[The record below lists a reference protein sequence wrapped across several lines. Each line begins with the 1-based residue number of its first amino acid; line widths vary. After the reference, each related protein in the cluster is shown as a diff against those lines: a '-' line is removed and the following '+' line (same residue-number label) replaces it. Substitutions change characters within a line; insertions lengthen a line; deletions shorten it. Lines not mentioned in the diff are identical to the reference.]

1 MTATKDKSAKA
12 LTITYLATA
21 SLASL
26 NGSDS
31 EADNISSIKKIVKGE
46 EQYPYISA
54 QALRRALRDQ
64 LGVLGWELSEAV
76 AANIAKGAA
85 TTQQQPDKY
94 IDDDLFGF
102 MGTEE
107 ATREVKGRATKRTG
121 PVRVSPLVA
130 LDNYEGDL
138 DFGTN
143 YMAVKAGGDP
153 NIFETEIHSG
163 LYRGTILIE
172 LDRVGRFDKDQAD
185 RKKSPPEVPS
195 QVKAERVI
203 GLLTALKNLWTSAR
217 QARYLA
223 DIAPKFVAGAL
234 LTAKNPIFLEAVLP
248 TATDNLATA
257 TSIGINRALLEE
269 TLQDYKPELIEHV
282 FGAKTGVFADV
293 PEGTTTIGNAFTT
306 MCEWV
311 TQHYATEGQ

>member
-1 MTATKDKSAKA
+1 MAMDTTSAKA

-31 EADNISSIKKIVKGE
+31 EADNISSIKKIVKGDE
-46 EQYPYISA
+46 LYPYVSA

-76 AANIAKGAA
+76 AATIRKGAA
-85 TTQQQPDKY
+85 TTQQEPHRY

-107 ATREVKGRATKRTG
+107 ATREAKGKATKRTG

-130 LDNYEGDL
+130 LDTYKGDL

-143 YMAVKAGGDP
+143 YMAIKTGGDP

-163 LYRGTILIE
+163 LYRGTLLIE
-172 LDRVGRFDKDQAD
+172 LDRVGRFDSDI
-185 RKKSPPEVPS
+185 
-195 QVKAERVI
+195 VI
-203 GLLTALKNLWTSAR
+203 GKKAAPAPDIPQEEKAARVVALLSALKNLWTSGR
-217 QARYLA
+217 QGRYLA
-223 DIAPKFVAGAL
+223 DIAPKFVAAAL
-234 LTAKNPIFLEAVLP
+234 LRVKNPIFLEAVLP
-248 TATDNLATA
+248 TTSDNLASSTN
-257 TSIGINRALLEE
+257 IGINRMLLDE
-269 TLQDYKPELIEHV
+269 TVEDYKAELIDVV
-282 FGAKTGVFADV
+282 FGAKSGMFVNTPD
-293 PEGTTTIGNAFTT
+293 GTKTIGDAFTT
-306 MCEWV
+306 MRAWV
-311 TQHYATEGQ
+311 EEHYSGGT

>member
-1 MTATKDKSAKA
+1 MTSMKSAKA

-31 EADNISSIKKIVKGE
+31 EADNISNIKKIVKGE
-46 EQYPYISA
+46 EQYPYVSA

-64 LGVLGWELSEAV
+64 LGVLNWEFSEAV
-76 AANIAKGAA
+76 AASIAKGAA

-107 ATREVKGRATKRTG
+107 ATREAKGRATKRTG

-130 LDNYEGDL
+130 LDTYEGDL

-185 RKKSPPEVPS
+185 GKKVPPEVPAKE
-195 QVKAERVI
+195 KAERVVA
-203 GLLTALKNLWTSAR
+203 LLTALKNLWTSAR

-234 LTAKNPIFLEAVLP
+234 LSVKNPIFLEAVLP
-248 TATDNLATA
+248 MSTDNFATATD
-257 TSIGINRALLEE
+257 IGINRTLLEE
-269 TLQDYKPELIEHV
+269 TLADYGPELIAHV
-282 FGAKTGVFADV
+282 FGAKSGVFANV
-293 PEGTTTIGNAFTT
+293 PEGTMTIGDAFTE
-306 MCEWV
+306 MCTWV
-311 TQHYATEGQ
+311 KERYAGDGG

>member
-121 PVRVSPLVA
+121 PVRVSPSS
-130 LDNYEGDL
+130 
-138 DFGTN
+138 
-143 YMAVKAGGDP
+143 
-153 NIFETEIHSG
+153 HSTTM
-163 LYRGTILIE
+163 R
-172 LDRVGRFDKDQAD
+172 
-185 RKKSPPEVPS
+185 
-195 QVKAERVI
+195 
-203 GLLTALKNLWTSAR
+203 
-217 QARYLA
+217 
-223 DIAPKFVAGAL
+223 
-234 LTAKNPIFLEAVLP
+234 
-248 TATDNLATA
+248 A
-257 TSIGINRALLEE
+257 TS
-269 TLQDYKPELIEHV
+269 TS
-282 FGAKTGVFADV
+282 V
-293 PEGTTTIGNAFTT
+293 PTT
-306 MCEWV
+306 WR
-311 TQHYATEGQ
+311 

>member
-1 MTATKDKSAKA
+1 MTSMKSAKA
-12 LTITYLATA
+12 LTITYVATA

-31 EADNISSIKKIVKGE
+31 EADNISNIKKIVKGE
-46 EQYPYISA
+46 EQYPYVSA

-64 LGVLGWELSEAV
+64 LGVLNWELSEAV
-76 AANIAKGAA
+76 AASIAKGAA

-107 ATREVKGRATKRTG
+107 ATREAKGRATKRTG

-130 LDNYEGDL
+130 LDTYEGDL

-185 RKKSPPEVPS
+185 GKKVPPEVPAEG
-195 QVKAERVI
+195 KAERVVA
-203 GLLTALKNLWTSAR
+203 LLTALKNLWTSAR

-234 LTAKNPIFLEAVLP
+234 LTVKNPIFLEAVLP
-248 TATDNLATA
+248 VSTDNFATA
-257 TSIGINRALLEE
+257 TGIGINRTLLEE
-269 TLQDYKPELIEHV
+269 TLTDYEPELIAHV
-282 FGAKTGVFADV
+282 FGAKTGVFANV
-293 PEGTTTIGNAFTT
+293 PEGTMTIGDAFTE
-306 MCEWV
+306 MCKWV
-311 TQHYATEGQ
+311 TAHYAGDG